1 MKYKNIMEPYKIKA
15 LEPISF
21 TSRDY
26 RRKALLKAHLNLF
39 FLSSKDVMI
48 DLLTD
53 SGTGAMSS
61 QQWGALMQGDEAY
74 AGSESFFEF
83 ERTIK
88 ELTGMP
94 FVIPTH
100 QGRSAERILLY
111 NLKSKGEYIVSNML
125 FDTTRANSEDF
136 GFKVLDLPCS
146 EFFKN
151 SEYHP
156 FKGNIDLEALEKALK
171 EKSVAAVVI
180 TITNNSGGG
189 QPVSMEN
196 IKVAKQICKKH
207 SVSLILDAC
216 RFAENAWFIKQ
227 RETGFEKQ
235 EPKQIARAVV

>member
-1 MKYKNIMEPYKIKA
+1 MKHKNIMEPYKIKA
-15 LEPISF
+15 LEPIKF
-21 TSRDY
+21 TNRAY
-26 RRKALLKAHLNLF
+26 RRTALLRAHLNLF

-83 ERTIK
+83 EKTIK

-100 QGRSAERILLY
+100 QGRSAERILLH

-146 EFFKN
+146 EFFEN

-156 FKGNIDLEALEKALK
+156 FKGNIDLEALNKNLK
-171 EKSVAAVVI
+171 EKSVAAVII

-196 IKVAKQICKKH
+196 IKAAKQICKKTLRA
-207 SVSLILDAC
+207 SYFRCLPFC
-216 RFAENAWFIKQ
+216 RKFMVYKTK
-227 RETGFEKQ
+227 RRGF
-235 EPKQIARAVV
+235 